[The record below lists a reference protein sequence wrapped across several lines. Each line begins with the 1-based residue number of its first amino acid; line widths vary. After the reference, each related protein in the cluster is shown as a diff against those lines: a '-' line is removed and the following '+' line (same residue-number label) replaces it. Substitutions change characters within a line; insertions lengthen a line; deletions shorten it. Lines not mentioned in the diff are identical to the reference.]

1 MLPNAGIHLMQDQ
14 FGFFLFTEQF
24 QVKFIVPPGVI
35 RVVQLCLESG
45 YEVGLVLVKSIYRL
59 PYGNE

>member
-1 MLPNAGIHLMQDQ
+1 MLDQ
-14 FGFFLFTEQF
+14 GLFFFLFTEMF
-24 QVKFIVPPGVI
+24 QVKFIVPPGVNF